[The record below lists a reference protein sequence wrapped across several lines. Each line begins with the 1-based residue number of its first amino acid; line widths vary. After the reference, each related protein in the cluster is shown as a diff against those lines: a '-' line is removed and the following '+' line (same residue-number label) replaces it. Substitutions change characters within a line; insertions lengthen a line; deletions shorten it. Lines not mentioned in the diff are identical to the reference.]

1 LFVLAVGLAVL
12 AVLVLLVIDLSQHKD
27 AIRRNY
33 PVIGRFR
40 YLFSSLGEFFR
51 QYFFAMDREEMPFNR
66 AQRDWVERSSAG
78 LDNTVAFGSTQN
90 ITAVGSPI
98 FASAIY
104 APLDSETTE
113 PPALVI
119 GPHARQ
125 PYEAR
130 SIINVSGMSYG
141 ALSAPAIQ
149 ALSRG
154 ARMAGCWMNTGE
166 GALSSFERLFVLFDR
181 AAPEVC
187 QVMRTDG
194 EVIEHLFTVACA
206 LDSLVVGEAQ
216 ILSQVKQAYERAGTF
231 DATGPLLNTAFQ
243 SASRVAKRVQHETA
257 IHRRRVSIPS
267 IAVGEV
273 APEFFETLTDK
284 RVLLIGAGEMGA
296 ETLRYLRDGGAKHI
310 TIVNRSADRALELA
324 RSLDAQVA
332 PWESLE
338 EQMASADLVVSTTG
352 ATEPI
357 VTLERF
363 RGVQTARYER
373 LLLILDLA
381 VPRDFDPAI
390 GDLSGVY
397 LYSVDDLQASADRNR
412 REREREWPKAKQI
425 IEHET
430 SEYLTS
436 LQSRAT
442 GPVIKKLRERAE
454 SVKTSELERLL
465 KRLERAE
472 DGPQQ
477 TAEIQQAFDRL
488 VNKLLHPPLA
498 SLRNDAASGHRQG
511 LVDALRRL
519 FQLGD

>member
-1 LFVLAVGLAVL
+1 MKLQMVGCSHKNVSVEFRERLSFSESQA
-12 AVLVLLVIDLSQHKD
+12 AEAYQTFRERFPATELVLLSTCNRVELYIGATEPDDMPGHGQVIEFLADVRDLSPEQLLEH
-27 AIRRNY
+27 
-33 PVIGRFR
+33 
-40 YLFSSLGEFFR
+40 
-51 QYFFAMDREEMPFNR
+51 
-66 AQRDWVERSSAG
+66 
-78 LDNTVAFGSTQN
+78 
-90 ITAVGSPI
+90 
-98 FASAIY
+98 
-104 APLDSETTE
+104 
-113 PPALVI
+113 LV
-119 GPHARQ
+119 H
-125 PYEAR
+125 
-130 SIINVSGMSYG
+130 
-141 ALSAPAIQ
+141 
-149 ALSRG
+149 
-154 ARMAGCWMNTGE
+154 
-166 GALSSFERLFVLFDR
+166 
-181 AAPEVC
+181 
-187 QVMRTDG
+187 RTDG

-472 DGPQQ
+472 AGPQQ